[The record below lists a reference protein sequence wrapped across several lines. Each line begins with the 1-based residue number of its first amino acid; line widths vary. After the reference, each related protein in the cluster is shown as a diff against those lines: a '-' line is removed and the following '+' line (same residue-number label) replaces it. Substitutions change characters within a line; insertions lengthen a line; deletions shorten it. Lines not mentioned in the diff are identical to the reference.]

1 MKGLIYKMNADQ
13 IKLARAMAGVSQTE
27 FAKMLG
33 VDQSNL
39 SKWERG
45 VLKPNKKS
53 INRIIKLVGEEN
65 TRRLGALVHSLT
77 MTELQE
83 SIKRKFEAEKGGR

>member
-1 MKGLIYKMNADQ
+1 MNADQ

-45 VLKPNKKS
+45 VLKPNKKNV
-53 INRIIKLVGEEN
+53 NRIVKLVGEEN
-65 TRRLGALVHSLT
+65 IRKLSALVHSLT
-77 MTELQE
+77 MTEVQE
-83 SIKRKFEAEKGGR
+83 AIKQKFQNKKGE

>member
-1 MKGLIYKMNADQ
+1 MNADQ

-53 INRIIKLVGEEN
+53 VNRIVKLVGEEN
-65 TRRLGALVHSLT
+65 IRKLSALVHSLT
-77 MTELQE
+77 MTEVQE
-83 SIKRKFEAEKGGR
+83 AIKQKFQNKKGE

>member
-1 MKGLIYKMNADQ
+1 MNASQ
-13 IKLARAMAGVSQTE
+13 IKLAREMAGISQTE

-45 VLKPNKKS
+45 ALNPNRKS
-53 INRIIKLVGEEN
+53 INRIIKLVGTEN
-65 TRRLGALVHSLT
+65 VRMLNALVHSLA
-77 MTELQE
+77 MSELQE
-83 SIKRKFEAEKGGR
+83 SIKRKFEVEKGEREHDQRK